1 MAAGLGLGVGNTDA
15 VAVLHTT
22 SGPRVEAEPAT
33 ITRRATLQLTAAGE
47 AVLGPP
53 LDAPDVISGFAA
65 HAGDPAGLV
74 IGDGSAYLAE
84 DLVATAMH
92 SLVHEAAEAFPGLSE
107 QPEIIATHPARW
119 SDATAQSMRDA
130 LAHVGLAGVT
140 LVPEPVAAVAWLEAA
155 HGTLGDAIV
164 AVYDLGGAGL
174 DISLVRTGTDAGLLL
189 PSTFTTRFGGD
200 IFDQAILEH
209 VLGSAAGDLGPVD
222 LSDPATR
229 AELSVLRRRC
239 AEAKEALSTA
249 TEMQIAVELAGATAT
264 VTLLR
269 SELEELLESSI
280 TGSLDLVEQTI
291 SAHDLALSD
300 VCALLLT
307 GGGSAMPL
315 VSRLAEATVGLPT
328 VLPPRPGYTG
338 AHGAAIIAA
347 GGVAS
352 AADDA
357 VATAIVG
364 TTVAA
369 VRPDIDDNADT
380 VIMPAVSVAGPPTAF
395 TEAGPGRPVLP
406 VLLDPVPPQSPAA
419 ATPIVAAP
427 RFRFQRTT
435 AITAA
440 AGVLLAVALVGL
452 VVSLRSTDAPAT
464 AVPVIAPSA
473 TPKVTVSLRPTTT
486 TTKAPASTTA
496 RSSKTS
502 SPASTA
508 PTTTVAPTTQAPPPV
523 VTTPPAQPSPS
534 HRPTTTTPK
543 TTTATTK
550 PTTTTEATTT
560 TTTTTPKATTTTT
573 TPADGA
579 AVA

>member
-1 MAAGLGLGVGNTDA
+1 MAAGLGLGVGGTNA
-15 VAVLHTT
+15 VAVLHTIE
-22 SGPRVEAEPAT
+22 SPRTGAEPAT
-33 ITRRATLQLTAAGE
+33 IARRATLQLTAAGE
-47 AVLGPP
+47 AILGSP

-107 QPEIIATHPARW
+107 QPEIVATHPARW

-140 LVPEPVAAVAWLEAA
+140 LVPEPVAAVTWLEAA

-164 AVYDLGGAGL
+164 AVFDLGGAGL
-174 DISLVRTGTDAGLLL
+174 DISLVRTGTDAGLLR

-200 IFDQAILEH
+200 TFDQAILEH

-249 TEMQIAVELAGATAT
+249 TETQIAVELAGATAT

-347 GGVAS
+347 GGAAGDAITTVA
-352 AADDA
+352 AAA
-357 VATAIVG
+357 
-364 TTVAA
+364 TVAA
-369 VRPDIDDNADT
+369 VRTDIDGDADT

-406 VLLDPVPPQSPAA
+406 VLLDPDPVPLAPAA
-419 ATPIVAAP
+419 ATPIAAAP

-440 AGVLLAVALVGL
+440 AGVILAVALVGL
-452 VVSLRSTDAPAT
+452 VVSLRSADAPAT

-523 VTTPPAQPSPS
+523 ITTPPAQPSPS

-543 TTTATTK
+543 TTTTTK
-550 PTTTTEATTT
+550 PTTTTETTTT

>member
-1 MAAGLGLGVGNTDA
+1 MAAGLGLGVGGTNA

-22 SGPRVEAEPAT
+22 ESPRTGAEPAT
-33 ITRRATLQLTAAGE
+33 IARRATLQLTAAGE
-47 AVLGPP
+47 AILGSPV
-53 LDAPDVISGFAA
+53 DAPDVISGFAA

-119 SDATAQSMRDA
+119 SDATTQSMREA

-140 LVPEPVAAVAWLEAA
+140 LVPEPVAAVTWLEAA

-164 AVYDLGGAGL
+164 AVFDLGGAGL
-174 DISLVRTGTDAGLLL
+174 DISLVRTGTDAGLLR

-200 IFDQAILEH
+200 TFDQAILEH
-209 VLGSAAGDLGPVD
+209 VLGSAAGDLGQVD

-239 AEAKEALSTA
+239 AEAREALSTA
-249 TEMQIAVELAGATAT
+249 TETQLAVELAGATAT

-291 SAHDLALSD
+291 GAHDLALSD

-347 GGVAS
+347 GGTAGG
-352 AADDA
+352 AITTA
-357 VATAIVG
+357 VAAA
-364 TTVAA
+364 TVAA
-369 VRPDIDDNADT
+369 VRTDIDGDADT

-406 VLLDPVPPQSPAA
+406 VLLDPDPVPLAPAA
-419 ATPIVAAP
+419 ATPTAAAP

-440 AGVLLAVALVGL
+440 AGVILAVALVGL

-543 TTTATTK
+543 TTTTTK

>member
-1 MAAGLGLGVGNTDA
+1 MAAGLGLGVGGTNA

-22 SGPRVEAEPAT
+22 ESPRTGAEPAT
-33 ITRRATLQLTAAGE
+33 IARRATLQLTTAGE
-47 AVLGPP
+47 AILGPP

-107 QPEIIATHPARW
+107 QPEIIAIHPARW

-164 AVYDLGGAGL
+164 AVFDLGGAGL
-174 DISLVRTGTDAGLLL
+174 DISLVRTGTGTDAGLLR

-200 IFDQAILEH
+200 TFDQAVLEH

-249 TEMQIAVELAGATAT
+249 TETQIAVELAGAAAT

-315 VSRLAEATVGLPT
+315 VSRLAEATIGLP
-328 VLPPRPGYTG
+328 VVMSPRPGYTG
-338 AHGAAIIAA
+338 AHGASLIAA
-347 GGVAS
+347 GGAAS
-352 AADDA
+352 DA
-357 VATAIVG
+357 VTTAAVAA
-364 TTVAA
+364 TVAA
-369 VRPDIDDNADT
+369 VRTDIDGDADT

-406 VLLDPVPPQSPAA
+406 VLLDPDPVPLAPAA
-419 ATPIVAAP
+419 ATPIAAAP
-427 RFRFQRTT
+427 RFRFRRTT

-440 AGVLLAVALVGL
+440 AGVILAVALVGL

-464 AVPVIAPSA
+464 AVPVIAPSP

-508 PTTTVAPTTQAPPPV
+508 PTTTAAPTTQAPPPV
-523 VTTPPAQPSPS
+523 ITTPPAQPSPS
-534 HRPTTTTPK
+534 QRPTTTTR
-543 TTTATTK
+543 TTTTPK

-560 TTTTTPKATTTTT
+560 TTETTTKTTTTT
-573 TPADGA
+573 TAPEDGA
-579 AVA
+579 PVA

>member
-1 MAAGLGLGVGNTDA
+1 MAAGLGLGVGGTNA

-22 SGPRVEAEPAT
+22 EGPRTGAEPAT
-33 ITRRATLQLTAAGE
+33 IARRATLQLTAAGE
-47 AVLGPP
+47 AILGSP
-53 LDAPDVISGFAA
+53 LDAPDVIAGFAA

-107 QPEIIATHPARW
+107 QPEIAATHPARW
-119 SDATAQSMRDA
+119 SDATTQSMADA
-130 LAHVGLAGVT
+130 LVHVGLAGVT
-140 LVPEPVAAVAWLEAA
+140 LVPEPVAAVAWLEAE

-164 AVYDLGGAGL
+164 AVYDLGGGGL
-174 DISLVRTGTDAGLLL
+174 DISLVRTGTDAGLLR

-200 IFDQAILEH
+200 TFDQAILEH

-222 LSDPATR
+222 PSDPATR

-239 AEAKEALSTA
+239 TEAKEALSAA
-249 TEMQIAVELAGATAT
+249 TETQIAVEIAGAAVT

-291 SAHDLALSD
+291 SAHDLVLSD

-315 VSRLAEATVGLPT
+315 VSRLAEATIGMPM
-328 VLPPRPGYTG
+328 VLSPRPGHTG
-338 AHGAAIIAA
+338 AHGAAIIAS
-347 GGVAS
+347 GG

-357 VATAIVG
+357 ITTAALG
-364 TTVAA
+364 AAAA
-369 VRPDIDDNADT
+369 VVRTDIDGDADT
-380 VIMPAVSVAGPPTAF
+380 VTMPAVPVAGPPTAF

-406 VLLDPVPPQSPAA
+406 VLLDPDPMSPSPAA
-419 ATPIVAAP
+419 TPTVAAP

-440 AGVLLAVALVGL
+440 AGAILAVALVGL

-464 AVPVIAPSA
+464 AVPVIAPST
-473 TPKVTVSLRPTTT
+473 TPKVTVSPRPTTTT

-496 RSSKTS
+496 RSSKS
-502 SPASTA
+502 SSSASTA
-508 PTTTVAPTTQAPPPV
+508 PTTTVAPTTHAPPPV
-523 VTTPPAQPSPS
+523 TTTPPAQPSPS
-534 HRPTTTTPK
+534 HRPTTTTTK
-543 TTTATTK
+543 TTTKTTTE
-550 PTTTTEATTT
+550 PTTTTQTPTTT
-560 TTTTTPKATTTTT
+560 TTTTTKTTTAT

>member
-1 MAAGLGLGVGNTDA
+1 MAAGLGLGVGGTNA

-22 SGPRVEAEPAT
+22 ESPRTGAEPAT
-33 ITRRATLQLTAAGE
+33 IARRATLQLTAAGE
-47 AVLGPP
+47 AILGSP

-65 HAGDPAGLV
+65 HAGEPAGLV

-164 AVYDLGGAGL
+164 AVYDLGGTGL
-174 DISLVRTGTDAGLLL
+174 DISLVRTGTDAGLLR

-200 IFDQAILEH
+200 TFDQAILEH

-229 AELSVLRRRC
+229 SELPVLRRRC

-249 TEMQIAVELAGATAT
+249 AETQIAVELAGATAT

-315 VSRLAEATVGLPT
+315 VSRLAESAIGLPT
-328 VLPPRPGYTG
+328 VLSPRPGCTG
-338 AHGAAIIAA
+338 THGAAIIAA
-347 GGVAS
+347 GGEPGG
-352 AADDA
+352 AAGEAITTAA
-357 VATAIVG
+357 VAA
-364 TTVAA
+364 TVAA
-369 VRPDIDDNADT
+369 VHTDIDGDADT
-380 VIMPAVSVAGPPTAF
+380 VTMPAVSVAGPPTAF

-406 VLLDPVPPQSPAA
+406 VLLDPDPVPLAAGA
-419 ATPIVAAP
+419 ATPIAAAP

-440 AGVLLAVALVGL
+440 AGVILAVALVGL

-473 TPKVTVSLRPTTT
+473 TPKVTVSSRPTTT

-496 RSSKTS
+496 RSTKTS

-523 VTTPPAQPSPS
+523 ITTPPAQPSPS
-534 HRPTTTTPK
+534 HRPTTTTTK
-543 TTTATTK
+543 TTTTTE
-550 PTTTTEATTT
+550 PTTTTETTT
-560 TTTTTPKATTTTT
+560 TTTTTTTKTTTAT

>member
-1 MAAGLGLGVGNTDA
+1 MAAGLGLGVGGTNA

-22 SGPRVEAEPAT
+22 ESPRTGAEPAT
-33 ITRRATLQLTAAGE
+33 IARRATLQLTAVGE
-47 AVLGPP
+47 AVLGSP

-140 LVPEPVAAVAWLEAA
+140 LVPEPVAAVTWLEAA
-155 HGTLGDAIV
+155 NGTLGDGIV

-174 DISLVRTGTDAGLLL
+174 DISLVRTGTDAGLLR
-189 PSTFTTRFGGD
+189 PSTFTTRYGGD
-200 IFDQAILEH
+200 TFDQAILEH

-229 AELSVLRRRC
+229 AELSGLRRRC
-239 AEAKEALSTA
+239 AEAREALSTA
-249 TEMQIAVELAGATAT
+249 AETQIAVELAGATAT

-328 VLPPRPGYTG
+328 VLPPRPGYAG

-347 GGVAS
+347 GG
-352 AADDA
+352 AAGDA
-357 VATAIVG
+357 ITTAAARA
-364 TTVAA
+364 TVAA
-369 VRPDIDDNADT
+369 VRTDIDGDADT
-380 VIMPAVSVAGPPTAF
+380 VTMPAVSVAGPPTAF

-406 VLLDPVPPQSPAA
+406 VLLDPDPIPLTPAA
-419 ATPIVAAP
+419 ATPIAAPP

-435 AITAA
+435 AIAAA
-440 AGVLLAVALVGL
+440 AGVILAVALVGL

-473 TPKVTVSLRPTTT
+473 TPKVTVSLRPTAT

-496 RSSKTS
+496 RNSKTS
-502 SPASTA
+502 SAASTA

-523 VTTPPAQPSPS
+523 ITTPPAQPSPS
-534 HRPTTTTPK
+534 HRPTPTTT
-543 TTTATTK
+543 TTTTTK
-550 PTTTTEATTT
+550 PTTTTETTT
-560 TTTTTPKATTTTT
+560 TTTTTTTQATTTTT